1 MPLSMVSLYPNG
13 PVMKHLTNILLV
25 DDDPEVAQAV
35 VNYLSPDQYR
45 VEVVGDGALVM
56 DAVRRLKPDLILLDV
71 NLPSVTGLELL
82 RSIKEEAGEIPI
94 IIVSGYVS
102 TGNAIDAMKDGAF
115 EYLTKPFRL
124 EKLEQTI
131 VRALGQRPLP
141 PVMAD
146 TDVPLTD
153 DQIIGKSPEI
163 VEIAKIV
170 GRVAHSD
177 APVLVIG
184 ETGTGKEMI
193 ARAIHR
199 SSKRADKPFVVINCA
214 ATSEAFLESELFGH
228 EPGAFAGELSH
239 KIGKFEQADGG
250 TVFLDEVSDLSVHA
264 QSKLLRVLQEGKFER
279 LNGDQTLR
287 VDVRVIAATNQGLV
301 DHMKEGHF
309 RVDLFYQ
316 LKVVSLFLPPLRE
329 RRADIALLAEFF
341 IKKYARKT
349 GRAPKP
355 LSESAHDRLMKYA
368 WPGNIREL
376 ENAIHTA
383 VVLSKESDLLS
394 DDFPMIADTRQII
407 PIDSEKLQDDC
418 QELLRQAVGP
428 VFQKISATC
437 DGRVHTVFT
446 DALEQTLIEAA
457 LAETGNNQV
466 QAAQLLGISRNT
478 LRERVKRFDLGPR
491 GLPESDSTSF
501 VAAPLTSA

>member
-1 MPLSMVSLYPNG
+1 
-13 PVMKHLTNILLV
+13 MKQLADILLV

-35 VNYLSPDQYR
+35 VNYLSPERYR
-45 VEVVGDGALVM
+45 VAVVGDGAEVM
-56 DAVRRLKPDLILLDV
+56 DAVRRHKPDLILLDV

-82 RSIKEEAGEIPI
+82 RQIKDEAGEIPI

-124 EKLEQTI
+124 VKLENTI
-131 VRALGQRPLP
+131 VRALGKNSVT
-141 PVMAD
+141 PVPAD
-146 TDVPLTD
+146 DDVPLTE

-163 VEIAKIV
+163 VEVAKIV
-170 GRVAHSD
+170 GRVAQSD
-177 APVLVIG
+177 APVLIIG
-184 ETGTGKEMI
+184 ETGTGKEMV

-199 SSKRADKPFVVINCA
+199 NSKRADKPCIVINCA
-214 ATSEAFLESELFGH
+214 ATSEALLESDLFGH
-228 EPGAFAGELSH
+228 EPGAFAADLPH

-279 LNGDQTLR
+279 FNGDQTLH
-287 VDVRVIAATNQGLV
+287 VDVRVIAATNQSLV

-329 RRADIALLAEFF
+329 RRADIALLAKYF

-349 GRAPKP
+349 GRPAKA
-355 LSESAHDRLMKYA
+355 LSDTAHERLLKYA

-383 VVLSKESDLLS
+383 VVLSREEELLP
-394 DDFPMIADTRQII
+394 DDFPMIADCRQIV
-407 PIDSEKLQDDC
+407 PLDSDRLQNDC
-418 QELLRQAVGP
+418 QDLLRQAVGP
-428 VFQKISATC
+428 VFDKIAASC
-437 DGRVHTVFT
+437 DGRVHSVLA
-446 DALEQTLIEAA
+446 DALDQTLIEAA
-457 LAETGNNQV
+457 LTATGNNQV
-466 QAAQLLGISRNT
+466 RAAQLLGISRNT
-478 LRERVKRFDLGPR
+478 LRERMKRFDL
-491 GLPESDSTSF
+491 DSHEPQKVDSS
-501 VAAPLTSA
+501 PLVPAVNARI